1 MSLSDRLR
9 PNVEAAPWVVEEL
22 KLLEREMIH
31 LSLRAEGAEHELDK
45 ALTKVATL
53 EQEIDQ
59 LRSMGVIN
67 NEPAR

>member
-1 MSLSDRLR
+1 
-9 PNVEAAPWVVEEL
+9 
-22 KLLEREMIH
+22 MIH